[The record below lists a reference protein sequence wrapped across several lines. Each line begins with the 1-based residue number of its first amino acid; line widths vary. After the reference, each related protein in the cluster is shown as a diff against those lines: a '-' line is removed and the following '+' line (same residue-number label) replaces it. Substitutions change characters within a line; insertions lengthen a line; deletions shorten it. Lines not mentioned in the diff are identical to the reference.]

1 MTTYQFGNTPVYV
14 SEGQTV
20 RFRFKAPSAWDTT
33 LSVNVQIGLQTTIWY
48 ISTVPEDYAPN
59 PFPFTTLENADP
71 DTLYTYGDGNRVGE
85 TIVTVAGLTDDTEV
99 GVALT
104 SSWVNPTTSEVAVRR
119 KRISEGETTWSA
131 WSIPSG
137 WSVANTDQLQVRLKS
152 NPTGGLSQY
161 VNLGVGTRVEKWIIE
176 TKVPPPNYPSPPPN
190 FVWLEDQPLDTDIYS
205 NVVQIQGM
213 SDYGT
218 VSTNNGAKIGIA
230 SVNTTT
236 TNSDGFEVLSGVTFV
251 DSSTQPTITNTQYIQ
266 LKLRTSINLNKLLI
280 LNLKEFF
287 LIT

>member
-85 TIVTVAGLTDDTEV
+85 TIVTVAGLTADTEV

-104 SSWVNPTTSEVAVRR
+104 SSWVNPTVSEVAVRR
-119 KRISEGETTWSA
+119 KRISQGETTWSA

-137 WSVANTDQLQVRLKS
+137 WAVSNTDQLQLRLKS
-152 NPTGGLSQY
+152 NP
-161 VNLGVGTRVEKWIIE
+161 I
-176 TKVPPPNYPSPPPN
+176 
-190 FVWLEDQPLDTDIYS
+190 
-205 NVVQIQGM
+205 
-213 SDYGT
+213 
-218 VSTNNGAKIGIA
+218 
-230 SVNTTT
+230 
-236 TNSDGFEVLSGVTFV
+236 
-251 DSSTQPTITNTQYIQ
+251 
-266 LKLRTSINLNKLLI
+266 
-280 LNLKEFF
+280 
-287 LIT
+287 